1 LASHSI
7 EEHIVRELI
16 KDNSETVRVYLSKL
30 KQEQII
36 SLFDD
41 FLDKKDKLDVKIPI
55 SILGNR
61 KLSCLESVIKFL
73 REEVDLSNSQVS
85 KILARSPQ
93 TCWTTYRNAVKKLP
107 ARSKFDFSEN
117 DIPVSVI
124 RNNKLSVLESIVV
137 FLAGKYLSFH
147 EIALLLNRDDRTIW
161 TVHKRAMTKNE
172 H

>member
-16 KDNSETVRVYLSKL
+16 KDNSETVRAYLSKL
-30 KQEQII
+30 KHEQII

-41 FLDKKDKLDVKIPI
+41 FLDKKNKVDVKIPI

-73 REEVDLSNSQVS
+73 REGVGLSNSQVS
-85 KILARSPQ
+85 KILDRSPQ

-107 ARSKFDFSEN
+107 VRSNFEFSEN

-124 RNNKLSVLESIVV
+124 RNKRLSVLESIVV
-137 FLAGKYLSFH
+137 YLTEKDLTLH
-147 EIALLLNRDDRTIW
+147 KIALFLNRDDRTIW